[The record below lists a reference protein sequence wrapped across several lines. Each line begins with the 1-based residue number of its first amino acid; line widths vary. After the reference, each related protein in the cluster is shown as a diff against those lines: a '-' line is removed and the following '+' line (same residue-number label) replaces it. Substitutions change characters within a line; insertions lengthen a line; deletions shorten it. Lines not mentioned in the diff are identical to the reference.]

1 MHTQGIIFHA
11 RTVLS
16 ALVLSG
22 VALFATGCTSD
33 AQDSKSGMAVQSL
46 QEGQQDAVLRGEEL
60 PFKILGDLVTGRFTG
75 DVYFKALINHDEVYN
90 FPQTNNITFAPLV
103 ATAMEVD
110 MDKFKL
116 LTQVPLL
123 LVYGDY
129 IPDHQVSDPGQDKW
143 RSELEMAR
151 TFVKTVNDLGGD
163 ATLIHLPE
171 VGIHG
176 NTHFLMAE
184 KNNQEIFRLIRDWR
198 HVKHLD

>member
-1 MHTQGIIFHA
+1 MKRPF
-11 RTVLS
+11 
-16 ALVLSG
+16 
-22 VALFATGCTSD
+22 FYKTGP
-33 AQDSKSGMAVQSL
+33 
-46 QEGQQDAVLRGEEL
+46 AVLMTHSMGGTIGWRTPWYTQNVKAIIAMEPVGT
-60 PFKILGDLVTGRFTG
+60 PFV
-75 DVYFKALINHDEVYN
+75 
-90 FPQTNNITFAPLV
+90 FPKGYAPKDITTTFAPLV

-184 KNNQEIFRLIRDWR
+184 KNNQEIFRLIRDWM